1 MREADRAEVV
11 GAARTHPQA
20 AAPPK
25 GLLGALIVVAVIGSV
40 APWIAKAVGLPLPVA
55 TSLEIIDHVVPGI
68 VVVGASALVLSGR
81 LPVFAAL
88 LATLAAAL
96 GGLWMAATHVP
107 LLWQARTV
115 MVDWPTALTHS
126 VPVIAT
132 FALTIPPAVWAW
144 RRQAAVEAAA
154 AAGKSSAKGP
164 AKGGKGPAEG
174 GKGPGK
180 GRGGK

>member
-1 MREADRAEVV
+1 M

-40 APWIAKAVGLPLPVA
+40 APWIAKAAGLPPPA
-55 TSLEIIDHVVPGI
+55 TTFLEVVDHVVPGM

-81 LPVFAAL
+81 LPLFGTLIATLVAAL
-88 LATLAAAL
+88 A
-96 GGLWMAATHVP
+96 GLWMTATHVP

-115 MVDWPTALTHS
+115 VVDWPTALTHS

-144 RRQAAVEAAA
+144 RRQAAVEAEA
-154 AAGKSSAKGP
+154 AAGKSSAKGS
-164 AKGGKGPAEG
+164 AKGGKGPARG
-174 GKGPGK
+174 GKGPAKGGK
-180 GRGGK
+180 GSAKGDGGK